1 MCTYQLKAFTYRWL
15 IQYIPVH
22 FHLKL
27 ELIICEQP
35 ARAKSNVFKTC
46 VKYIEMH
53 RKNKTILM
61 SFSLWEHLFF
71 FCDKAKGCKVQFMTE
86 IMRFLEAFLFL

>member
-1 MCTYQLKAFTYRWL
+1 MCAYQLNTFTYRWL

-22 FHLKL
+22 FYLKL
-27 ELIICEQP
+27 ELIISEQP

-46 VKYIEMH
+46 VKYIEVH

-61 SFSLWEHLFF
+61 SFSLWEHFF
-71 FCDKAKGCKVQFMTE
+71 FVTKQKGCKVQFMTE